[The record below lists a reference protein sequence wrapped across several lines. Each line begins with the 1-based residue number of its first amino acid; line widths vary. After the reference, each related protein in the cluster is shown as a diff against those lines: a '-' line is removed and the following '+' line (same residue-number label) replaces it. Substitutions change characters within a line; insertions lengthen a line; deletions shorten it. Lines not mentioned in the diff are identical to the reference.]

1 MIGLWLAGLARAGD
15 PCAEPPEVLAERSSE
30 IAAIYDASE
39 AEAADRSASATS
51 VLKRDEKRVKAL
63 VKLDAKG
70 LLCTDDDRWKAAWV
84 MQQSDDLAVL
94 ERAHALAQETMKAR
108 HPNGAW
114 LVAFSFDRLR
124 VAGGYR
130 QAYGSQTA
138 VNPAG
143 QRCLVEIEASGVTDA
158 DRQKYGHPTLEQRYR
173 QLLDQAGFRDDAPT
187 LDRLQRRG
195 LSCPPKAF
203 DPKAAKR
210 IAEPE

>member
-1 MIGLWLAGLARAGD
+1 MIALLAGVAFAAD
-15 PCAEPPEVLAERSSE
+15 PCADPPELLAERSAE

-63 VKLDAKG
+63 KKLDAKG
-70 LLCTDDDRWKAAWV
+70 LLCTPDDKWKAAWV
-84 MQQSDDLAVL
+84 MEQSDDLDVL
-94 ERAHALAQETMKAR
+94 ERAFELAQEAMAAR
-108 HPNGAW
+108 HPNGPW
-114 LVAFSFDRLR
+114 LVAFTFDRKR

-130 QAYGSQTA
+130 QTYGSQTA

-143 QRCLVEIEASGVTDA
+143 QRCLVELESSGVTDA

-173 QLLDQAGFRDDAPT
+173 QLLDQAGFKGDEAT

-195 LSCPPKAF
+195 LSCPPMAF
-203 DPKAAKR
+203 DPKAQKR
-210 IAEPE
+210 VAEPD